1 MLELRILHLDSDATG
16 YQLTVTLKLEKRF
29 LKAHANSDTL
39 APTRLHFLIVSV
51 SLGAI
56 FFKTTT
62 WDKVILGARSTGYLQ
77 TTRYLQT

>member
-1 MLELRILHLDSDATG
+1 MLELGILHLDSDATG
-16 YQLTVTLKLEKRF
+16 YQLTATLKFEKRF

-39 APTRLHFLIVSV
+39 APTRLYFLIVSV
-51 SLGAI
+51 PLGAI

-62 WDKVILGARSTGYLQ
+62 RDKVILGVRNPGYLQ